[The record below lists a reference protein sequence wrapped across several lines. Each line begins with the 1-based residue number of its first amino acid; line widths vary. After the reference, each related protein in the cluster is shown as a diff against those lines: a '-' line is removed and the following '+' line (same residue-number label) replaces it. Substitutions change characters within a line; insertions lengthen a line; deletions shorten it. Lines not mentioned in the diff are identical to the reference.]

1 MRWNN
6 LCAVFA
12 LSFSAAHAS
21 VGVVTEFS
29 SDNSKHTAPV
39 IHKTA
44 IYNEVIQHVPKIIC
58 QNVVQSRHYDYRGNV
73 EVIYRNN
80 QVCKQEIRRKIFKV
94 LKGYEVTYTYN
105 GVLMKAFFDHDPG
118 NYVTVRSGQ

>member
-1 MRWNN
+1 MQWNN

-12 LSFSAAHAS
+12 LSLSTAHAA

-29 SDNSKHTAPV
+29 SDNSLHTAPV
-39 IHKTA
+39 VHKTA
-44 IYNEVIQHVPKIIC
+44 IYNEVVHHVPKIIC

-80 QVCKQEIRRKIFKV
+80 QVCKQEIRREIFKV
-94 LKGYEVTYTYN
+94 LKGYEVTYSYN
-105 GVLMKAFFDHDPG
+105 GVLMKSFFDHDPG